1 MRKRERCKS
10 SEMHTLMRQMIESNK
25 AITEAVQLLAE
36 TQAGVTNRTNKAPI
50 ADVAAVHKA
59 IDGNKSPKYDGK
71 GNPVRMENWI
81 REFDKI
87 FVTLQVPEEM
97 IVDSAAYHLIEDAE
111 IWYVHQ
117 Q

>member
-1 MRKRERCKS
+1 MAS
-10 SEMHTLMRQMIESNK
+10 
-25 AITEAVQLLAE
+25 
-36 TQAGVTNRTNKAPI
+36 
-50 ADVAAVHKA
+50 VHKA
-59 IDGNKSPKYDGK
+59 SDGKKPPRYDGK
-71 GNPVRMENWI
+71 GDLVRMENWI